1 MRHLERDGMQTVTLE
16 RLTELAEPDRSPR
29 AGDVPAVIVDVETTG
44 LHHETDDVIQIAL
57 RPFFVNPETGEVS
70 GLKPAIHFLGE
81 PSRFLPQII
90 KDITGFTD
98 ADLKGHVI
106 PWKKI
111 AAILSRCKF
120 IVAHN
125 AGFDRKF
132 VDAAMRR
139 NGLQVTGEGVW
150 CCSMTQIDW
159 TPVCR
164 PSRSLEVLSAWHG
177 FYYDSHNAL
186 ADVDATLHLLRQGDY
201 MGTMLVSA
209 VTPDYRVFAVGSLR
223 DENHLLK
230 ERRYRWN
237 PDLTCWWKSV
247 SNKEEADE
255 ESKWLSDNLTKVE
268 PQCYEVDPKQ
278 RFA

>member
-1 MRHLERDGMQTVTLE
+1 LRHLETNGIGTVTIQ
-16 RLTELAEPDRSPR
+16 RLTELTEPDRGPR
-29 AGDVPAVIVDVETTG
+29 PGDVPAVVLDVETTG
-44 LHHETDDVIQIAL
+44 LQHETDEVIQIAL

-70 GLKPAIHFLGE
+70 GLRPAVQFMQQ
-81 PSRFLPQII
+81 PSAPLPQII

-98 ADLKGHVI
+98 NDLEGHKI
-106 PWKKI
+106 PWEKI
-111 AAILSRCKF
+111 AAILSRCRF
-120 IVAHN
+120 VVAHN
-125 AGFDRKF
+125 AGFDRKW
-132 VDAAMRR
+132 VDHALRQR
-139 NGLQVTGEGVW
+139 GLQVTGETTW

-164 PSRSLEVLSAWHG
+164 PSRALEVLSAWHG

-186 ADVDATLHLLRQGDY
+186 ADVDATLHLLRRNDY
-201 MGTMLVSA
+201 MKTMLTTA

-230 ERRYRWN
+230 DRRYRWN

-247 SNKEEADE
+247 SDKTRADE
-255 ESKWLSDNLTKVE
+255 ESQWLTENLTQVE
-268 PQCYEVDPKQ
+268 PQCYEVDPNQ